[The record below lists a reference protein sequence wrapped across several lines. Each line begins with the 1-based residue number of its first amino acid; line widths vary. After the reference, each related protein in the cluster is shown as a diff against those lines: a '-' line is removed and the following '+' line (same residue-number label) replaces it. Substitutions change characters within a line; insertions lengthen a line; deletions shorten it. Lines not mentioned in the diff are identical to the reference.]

1 MAQAKNSGSARD
13 ARIARACHHEEHMNR
28 LLPALAIA
36 VFALALTACGPKEKH
51 LASGAAIGAAAG
63 VAGAVILDE
72 DPLAGAALGGIA
84 GTAGG
89 YLYDEHRKKEKRE
102 ERWEKRAERWE
113 KHHKKPKPH
122 SPRPPRHPR

>member
-1 MAQAKNSGSARD
+1 
-13 ARIARACHHEEHMNR
+13 MNR
-28 LLPALAIA
+28 ILPALAIA
-36 VFALALTACGPKEKH
+36 VFALALTACTPKEKH

-63 VAGAVILDE
+63 TVGAVVLDQ

-89 YLYDEHRKKEKRE
+89 YLYDEHRKEEKRE
-102 ERWEKRAERWE
+102 ERWEKRAEHWE

-122 SPRPPRHPR
+122 SHRPPRHPR